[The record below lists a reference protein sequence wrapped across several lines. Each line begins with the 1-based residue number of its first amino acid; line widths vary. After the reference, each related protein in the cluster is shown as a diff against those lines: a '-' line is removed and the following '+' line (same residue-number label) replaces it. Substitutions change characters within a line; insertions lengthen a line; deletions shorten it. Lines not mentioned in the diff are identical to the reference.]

1 MQGKKWVYLDK
12 EHDRNQIK
20 STAERLNLS
29 PFIVTLL
36 YNRGITSDKEITSFL
51 TKSLRDV
58 HSPLLLPDIEKATER
73 IYSAVEKSEKICIYG
88 DYDVDG
94 ITSTVLL
101 YKYLLSHGAD
111 VSYYIPDRISEGYGI
126 NIKAINKISKTGCK
140 LLITVDCGIT
150 AVGETE
156 LAKAQGMDVII
167 TDHHTCKEKLP
178 DAVAV
183 INPKRPD
190 NEYPFSQLAG
200 VGVIFKT
207 VLALSMKFGEDT
219 KEVFNKYAPLAAIG
233 TIADVVTLTDENRI
247 IADRGIRLASE
258 KASAGIRALMKI
270 AGVKELSSSSVAFG
284 LAPRI
289 NAAGRMGNANLAA
302 ELLMSESISTA
313 EDIAQELNTENQRR
327 RACESDILKEAETY
341 ILQHPDLSQKPVLVI
356 SGELWHQ
363 GVVGIVASRL
373 CEKYGKP
380 VVLIS
385 YDGDTGHGSCR
396 SVEGLN
402 IFDALTYCDELLE
415 KYGGHAMAAGL
426 SLNMNEINRF
436 TDKINEYA
444 SKHITED
451 MQTSCVNIDCILP
464 PAALTEGNI
473 RALSG
478 LEPFGEGNN
487 TPVFAIEKAQVASCM
502 TMGEGGVHL
511 RLQLIKDGY
520 TLSCV
525 AFRMG
530 ELIKKLT
537 NGAYV
542 DIAFTPEINCYN
554 NRRSVQLRICDIK
567 Y

>member
-111 VSYYIPDRISEGYGI
+111 VSDYIPDRISEGYGI

-207 VLALSMKFGEDT
+207 VLALSMKFGED
-219 KEVFNKYAPLAAIG
+219 K
-233 TIADVVTLTDENRI
+233 
-247 IADRGIRLASE
+247 
-258 KASAGIRALMKI
+258 
-270 AGVKELSSSSVAFG
+270 
-284 LAPRI
+284 
-289 NAAGRMGNANLAA
+289 
-302 ELLMSESISTA
+302 
-313 EDIAQELNTENQRR
+313 
-327 RACESDILKEAETY
+327 
-341 ILQHPDLSQKPVLVI
+341 
-356 SGELWHQ
+356 
-363 GVVGIVASRL
+363 
-373 CEKYGKP
+373 
-380 VVLIS
+380 
-385 YDGDTGHGSCR
+385 
-396 SVEGLN
+396 
-402 IFDALTYCDELLE
+402 
-415 KYGGHAMAAGL
+415 
-426 SLNMNEINRF
+426 
-436 TDKINEYA
+436 
-444 SKHITED
+444 
-451 MQTSCVNIDCILP
+451 
-464 PAALTEGNI
+464 
-473 RALSG
+473 
-478 LEPFGEGNN
+478 
-487 TPVFAIEKAQVASCM
+487 
-502 TMGEGGVHL
+502 
-511 RLQLIKDGY
+511 
-520 TLSCV
+520 
-525 AFRMG
+525 
-530 ELIKKLT
+530 
-537 NGAYV
+537 
-542 DIAFTPEINCYN
+542 
-554 NRRSVQLRICDIK
+554 
-567 Y
+567 